1 MKKSLLVLMA
11 FMPLLFFSCGQKEN
25 PTPAPTPVPE
35 EPEVFNVTTK
45 EFNVGKAEGTV
56 EVPVSHNYSYTASVS
71 SDAQTWLSV
80 VETKAVVEGKV
91 TIGYRA
97 NTLAQSRTGKVT
109 LKSSK
114 SNTAI
119 EVTITQA
126 AGDPKIEPL
135 AVTKSKVDPK
145 GMTYSVSVDS
155 NDELIVTYDADWV
168 TLTET
173 KAVKEY
179 NFTVAK
185 NDTGAD
191 RQAIIKFT
199 SKADSK
205 VSISDTLVQKPA
217 NMDPKAIS
225 ILAIGNS
232 FSQDAME
239 YLNPMLKELG
249 YETIRLT
256 NLFVSGCS
264 LKTHAENFKE
274 DKAAYT
280 VYSLNDDGNMVAAA
294 ELGKASSSLEPDNW
308 DFITVQQAS
317 GESGIASSYGQD
329 LDDVVAYIKGF
340 CPYTPLV
347 WHMTWAYAQN
357 STHADFPK
365 YGSDQMEMYESI
377 VDAVSGKISTNKEF
391 SAVIPSGTAIQNLRT
406 SFFEDNLTRDGYHLS
421 YNIGRVVAA
430 ATWAKTLTGKSID
443 EITFIPKNAEKKD
456 YIFEPD
462 YYPAIKEAVN
472 NASATPMKV
481 TATRSYAP
489 SKSVVPNEDLRKI
502 LSGAGYDPSQ
512 YEEISYTVMH
522 RGYYNSGASQSSTCA
537 AASPSNFVCAYAGS
551 IATNLST
558 FAGTKIF
565 EKSQLPVGTLLVV
578 KEGYQ
583 YRPEGWTALNATNAT
598 RPDNVKTAIVEIDD
612 EWWGSFNFRAFN
624 LTFVSGGTPEKQPE
638 LESCFGIFIP
648 KTAVGFGAEDYDQG
662 SWNW

>member
-1 MKKSLLVLMA
+1 MKKSLLALMA
-11 FMPLLFFSCGQKEN
+11 FMSLLFFSCGQKEN
-25 PTPAPTPVPE
+25 PTPAPEPE
-35 EPEVFNVTTK
+35 EQEVFNVTTK
-45 EFNVGKAEGTV
+45 EFNVDKGEGTV

-71 SDAQTWLSV
+71 PDAQAWLFV
-80 VETKAVVEGKV
+80 VETKAVVEGKA

-97 NTLAQSRTGKVT
+97 NTLAQPRTGKVT

-114 SNTAI
+114 SQTAV

-145 GMTYSVSVDS
+145 GMTYSVSIDS
-155 NDELIVTYDADWV
+155 NDELDVAIDVDWV
-168 TLTET
+168 KLVNT
-173 KAVKEY
+173 KAAKEY
-179 NFTVAK
+179 NFTVTE
-185 NDTGAD
+185 NNTDED

-199 SKADSK
+199 SKADANL
-205 VSISDTLVQKPA
+205 SISDTLVQKPA
-217 NMDPKAIS
+217 NLDPKAIS

-239 YLNPMLKELG
+239 YLYPILEELG

-256 NLFVSGCS
+256 NLFIGGCS

-280 VYSLNDDGNMVAAA
+280 VYSLDDEGNMVAAA
-294 ELGKASSSLEPDNW
+294 EPGKASSLLEPDNW

-329 LDDVVAYIKGF
+329 LDDVVAGIRAY

-357 STHADFPK
+357 STHEDFAK
-365 YGSDQMEMYESI
+365 YNKDQMEMYESI
-377 VDAVSGKISTNKEF
+377 VDAVSSKISTNKEF
-391 SAVIPSGTAIQNLRT
+391 SAIIPSGTAIQNLRT
-406 SFFEDNLTRDGYHLS
+406 TFFEDNLTRDGYHLS

-430 ATWAKTLTGKSID
+430 ATWAKTLTGKSVD

-462 YYPAIKEAVN
+462 YYPAIKEAIN
-472 NASATPMKV
+472 NAASTPMKV
-481 TATRSYAP
+481 TACSKDFAP
-489 SKSVVPNEDLRKI
+489 CKSVVPNADLRKM
-502 LSGAGYDPSQ
+502 LSDAGYDPAK
-512 YEEISYTVMH
+512 YEEIQLSIIH
-522 RGYYNSGASQSSTCA
+522 RGYYNSGASQASTCA
-537 AASPSNFVCAYAGS
+537 ASSPSNFICAYAGS
-551 IATNLST
+551 VATNLGT

-565 EKSQLPVGTLLVV
+565 EKAQLPVGTILVV
-578 KEGYQ
+578 KSGYQ
-583 YRPEGWTALNATNAT
+583 YRPEGWTALATANSA
-598 RPDNVKTAIVEIDD
+598 RPDNVSTPIVVIDD
-612 EWWGSFNFRAFN
+612 AWWGTFNYRAFN
-624 LTFVSGGTPEKQPE
+624 LTFVSGGAPEKQPE

-648 KTAVGFGAEDYDQG
+648 KTAVGFGAEDYGQG

>member
-1 MKKSLLVLMA
+1 MKKSLLALMA
-11 FMPLLFFSCGQKEN
+11 FMSLLFFSCGQKEN
-25 PTPAPTPVPE
+25 PTPAPEPE
-35 EPEVFNVTTK
+35 EQEVFNVTTK
-45 EFNVGKAEGTV
+45 EFNVDKGEGTV
-56 EVPVSHNYSYTASVS
+56 EVPVSHNYSYTASVA
-71 SDAQTWLSV
+71 SDAQAWLFV
-80 VETKAVVEGKV
+80 VETKAVVEGKA

-97 NTLAQSRTGKVT
+97 NTLAQPRTGKVT

-114 SNTAI
+114 SQTAV

-145 GMTYSVSVDS
+145 GMTYSVSIDS
-155 NDELIVTYDADWV
+155 NDELVVTTDAAWV
-168 TLTET
+168 TLSDT
-173 KAVKEY
+173 KSVKEY

-185 NDTGAD
+185 NDTGVD

-217 NMDPKAIS
+217 NLDPKAIS

-280 VYSLNDDGNMVAAA
+280 VYSLDAEGNMVAAA

-329 LDDVVAYIKGF
+329 LDDVVAGIRAY

-357 STHADFPK
+357 STHTDFSK
-365 YGSDQMEMYESI
+365 YSSDQMEMYESI
-377 VDAVSGKISTNKEF
+377 IDAVSSKISTNEEF
-391 SAVIPSGTAIQNLRT
+391 SAVIPTGTAIQNLRT
-406 SFFEDNLTRDGYHLS
+406 TFFEDNLTRDGYHLS

-430 ATWAKTLTGKSID
+430 ATWAKTLTGRSID
-443 EITFIPKNAEKKD
+443 ELNFIPQNADKKS

-462 YYPAIKEAVN
+462 FYPAIKEAVN
-472 NASATPMKV
+472 NAATTPMKV
-481 TATRSYAP
+481 TATKTYAP
-489 SKSVVPNEDLRKI
+489 CKSVVPNADLGKI
-502 LSGAGYDPSQ
+502 LSDAGYDPAQ

-522 RGYYNSGASQSSTCA
+522 RGYYNSSASQSSTCA

-551 IATNLST
+551 VATNLGT

-565 EKSQLPVGTLLVV
+565 EKAQLPVGTILVV
-578 KEGYQ
+578 KSGYQ
-583 YRPEGWTALNATNAT
+583 YRPEGWTALNTANASAA
-598 RPDNVKTAIVEIDD
+598 RPGNVTTPIVVVDD
-612 EWWGSFNFRAFN
+612 AWWGSFNYRAFN
-624 LTFVSGGTPEKQPE
+624 LTFVSGGTPEKQPD

-648 KTAVGFGAEDYDQG
+648 KTAVGFGAEDYGQG

>member
-1 MKKSLLVLMA
+1 MKKSLLALMA
-11 FMPLLFFSCGQKEN
+11 FMSLLFFSCGQKEN
-25 PTPAPTPVPE
+25 PTPAPEPE
-35 EPEVFNVTTK
+35 EQEVFNVTTK
-45 EFNVGKAEGTV
+45 EFNVDKGEGTV

-71 SDAQTWLSV
+71 PDAQAWLFV
-80 VETKAVVEGKV
+80 VETKAVVEGKA

-97 NTLAQSRTGKVT
+97 NTLAQPRTGKVT

-114 SNTAI
+114 SQTAV

-145 GMTYSVSVDS
+145 GMTYSVSIDS
-155 NDELIVTYDADWV
+155 NDELDVAIDVDWV
-168 TLTET
+168 KLVNT
-173 KAVKEY
+173 KAAKEY
-179 NFTVAK
+179 NFTVTQ
-185 NDTGAD
+185 NNTGAD

-199 SKADSK
+199 SKVDSK

-217 NMDPKAIS
+217 NLDPKAIS

-280 VYSLNDDGNMVAAA
+280 VYSLDAEGNMVAAA

-329 LDDVVAYIKGF
+329 LDDVVAGIRAY

-357 STHADFPK
+357 STHTDFSK
-365 YGSDQMEMYESI
+365 YSSDQMEMYESI
-377 VDAVSGKISTNKEF
+377 IDAVSSKISTNEEF
-391 SAVIPSGTAIQNLRT
+391 SAVIPTGTAIQNLRT
-406 SFFEDNLTRDGYHLS
+406 TFFEDNLTRDGYHLS

-430 ATWAKTLTGKSID
+430 ATWAKTLTGRSID
-443 EITFIPKNAEKKD
+443 ELNFIPQNADKKS

-462 YYPAIKEAVN
+462 FYPAIKEAVN
-472 NASATPMKV
+472 NAATTPMKV
-481 TATRSYAP
+481 TATKTYAP
-489 SKSVVPNEDLRKI
+489 CKSVVPNADLGKI
-502 LSGAGYDPSQ
+502 LSDAGYDPAQ

-522 RGYYNSGASQSSTCA
+522 RGYYNSSAIQSSTCA

-551 IATNLST
+551 IANNLST

-583 YRPEGWTALNATNAT
+583 YRPEGWTALNTANASAA
-598 RPDNVKTAIVEIDD
+598 RPGNVTTPIVVVDD
-612 EWWGSFNFRAFN
+612 AWWGSFNYRAFN
-624 LTFVSGGTPEKQPE
+624 LTFVSGGTPEKQPD

-648 KTAVGFGAEDYDQG
+648 KTAVGFGAEDYGQG